1 MQKIT
6 NDKKIT
12 ESKDILKTF
21 WHNFMHTNLQ
31 IGKKRIL
38 LQENIIY
45 GNQILECLN
54 RPVFIAEIRQNDK
67 GVNF

>member
-1 MQKIT
+1 MY
-6 NDKKIT
+6 
-12 ESKDILKTF
+12 
-21 WHNFMHTNLQ
+21 TNLQ

-54 RPVFIAEIRQNDK
+54 RSVFTAEIRQNDK